1 MFIKLGIIIGIVILG
16 GVIFSTEIDNL
27 FPTTSASVTDSLKD
41 DLSNFGTKASDSV
54 EKRIDESIDKIV
66 DKTGNAIT
74 NEISEAGDK
83 ISGKVSEA
91 KESSQKMIDDNISNF
106 NPIEFIQSIFTGNSN
121 SQSSN
126 NLPSVS
132 ESTPNLTQNYFPLT
146 YETLSLSTKQS
157 DDDVLLQYSDSSGKT
172 ISVKVVIRTAEKEI
186 FVGTFFTSMFE
197 TTIND
202 TIDVPYYVDMIVEHE
217 DYGTVTSSVFNPGDS
232 SELRISGVFS
242 QK

>member
-16 GVIFSTEIDNL
+16 GMIFSTEIDNL

-41 DLSNFGTKASDSV
+41 DLSNFGTKATDSV

-66 DKTGNAIT
+66 DKTGNTIT

-83 ISGKVSEA
+83 ISSKVSEA
-91 KESSQKMIDDNISNF
+91 KESSQKMINDNISNF

-132 ESTPNLTQNYFPLT
+132 ESTPNLT
-146 YETLSLSTKQS
+146 
-157 DDDVLLQYSDSSGKT
+157 
-172 ISVKVVIRTAEKEI
+172 
-186 FVGTFFTSMFE
+186 
-197 TTIND
+197 
-202 TIDVPYYVDMIVEHE
+202 
-217 DYGTVTSSVFNPGDS
+217 
-232 SELRISGVFS
+232 
-242 QK
+242 